1 MFELFIKLIK
11 IEYTSVS
18 KLREINSIYFVNFYI
33 KSMEK
38 IELLHVQKLRMIF
51 KIMSGFIRFRRF
63 QSVNVRRTHT
73 VQ

>member
-38 IELLHVQKLRMIF
+38 IELLHVQKLRMIYS
-51 KIMSGFIRFRRF
+51 KL
-63 QSVNVRRTHT
+63 
-73 VQ
+73 